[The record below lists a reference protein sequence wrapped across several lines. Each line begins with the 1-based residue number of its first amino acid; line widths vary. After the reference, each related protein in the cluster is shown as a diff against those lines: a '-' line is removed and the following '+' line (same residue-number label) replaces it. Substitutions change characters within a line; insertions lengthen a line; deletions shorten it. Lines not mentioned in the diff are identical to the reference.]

1 MTFIKTTITAVCL
14 LTATTGM
21 ATADGHTNGATVI
34 SDLISI
40 PEVGPDVVTIA
51 IIGGLLAIVGS
62 VSSSSTTN

>member
-1 MTFIKTTITAVCL
+1 MPYFRTTLTAVCL

-51 IIGGLLAIVGS
+51 TIGGLLAIVAS